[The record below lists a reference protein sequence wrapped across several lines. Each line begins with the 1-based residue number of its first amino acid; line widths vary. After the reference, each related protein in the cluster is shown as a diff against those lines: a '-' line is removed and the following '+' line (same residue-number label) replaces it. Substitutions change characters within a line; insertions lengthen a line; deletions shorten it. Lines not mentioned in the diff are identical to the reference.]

1 MSSTQTSPRVDAV
14 KRGYEAFAQGDMDTL
29 RTILA
34 ADVTWHAP
42 GQGPR
47 SGDFH
52 GIDPVIAEFGRLFQ
66 DSGGSFRVEV
76 NEIMEG
82 EHSVVVL
89 ARASAA
95 REGRTLDEPYAHIF
109 QFRGDQVS
117 EAWVVNYDQ
126 AATEAFWS

>member
-1 MSSTQTSPRVDAV
+1 MSPTQTSTRVDAV
-14 KRGYEAFAQGDMDTL
+14 RRGYDAFAQGDMDTL

-34 ADVTWHAP
+34 SDIEWHAP

-52 GIDPVIAEFGRLFQ
+52 GIDDVIAEFGRLFQ

-76 NEIMEG
+76 DEILEG
-82 EHSVVVL
+82 DKSVVVL
-89 ARASAA
+89 ARASAS
-95 REGRTLDEPYAHIF
+95 REGRTLDEAYAHIF

-126 AATEAFWS
+126 AATEAFWA